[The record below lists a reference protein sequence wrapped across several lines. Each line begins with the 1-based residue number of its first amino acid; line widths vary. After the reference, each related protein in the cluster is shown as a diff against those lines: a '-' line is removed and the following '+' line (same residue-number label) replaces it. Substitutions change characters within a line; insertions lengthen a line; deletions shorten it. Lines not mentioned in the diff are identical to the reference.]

1 MCSWCQVWRLNPLLL
16 FIRREEEATRR
27 ACQRDETIDLEG
39 RQGGSESRCG
49 VGIVFEVAEV
59 SAEAS
64 NSQDASWVP
73 LADQDL
79 MVSCLVPG
87 SSAERCGV
95 IQVCILRN
103 LHARPRSLMRDAP
116 RPFCCF
122 NLTNLS
128 RSETSFAAS
137 TRYRPHLCNW
147 TRCQNP

>member
-1 MCSWCQVWRLNPLLL
+1 MLL

-27 ACQRDETIDLEG
+27 ECQRDETIDLER
-39 RQGGSESRCG
+39 RQEGPESRCG

-59 SAEAS
+59 S

-95 IQVCILRN
+95 IQVCIPRN

-116 RPFCCF
+116 RRFF

-128 RSETSFAAS
+128 GRRQALQHQPDIDHIYAIGPGP
-137 TRYRPHLCNW
+137 RNHDHLSLMHI
-147 TRCQNP
+147 RILQN